1 MEKFE
6 TPIDFTLPGEKKYH
20 ECVTINT
27 VWSSDYELI
36 SITCIEQFLHFKIKS
51 QRMWDSLRAAKLP
64 LYIRHI

>member
-36 SITCIEQFLHFKIKS
+36 SITCIEQFLHFK
-51 QRMWDSLRAAKLP
+51 MSLNECGTLFG
-64 LYIRHI
+64 L